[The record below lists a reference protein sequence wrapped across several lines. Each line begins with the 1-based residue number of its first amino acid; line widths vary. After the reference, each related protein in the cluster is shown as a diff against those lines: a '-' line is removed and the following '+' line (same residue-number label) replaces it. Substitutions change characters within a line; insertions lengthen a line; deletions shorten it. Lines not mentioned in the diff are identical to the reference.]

1 MRRTTF
7 SFAVILGLLTL
18 AFAPDTAHAQ
28 ATRTWVSGVGDDV
41 NPCSRTAPCK
51 TFAGA
56 ISKTAAG
63 GEINCIDPGGFGT
76 VTIIKA
82 ITIDCQE
89 IPASILASATNGI
102 NVNAGASDKVVLR
115 GLTINGAGTTLGL
128 RGINILAGASVTI
141 ENVRVFG
148 FSQQGI
154 ADTRSAGG
162 TLAITDTVSRNN
174 AIAGIGVATGATVK
188 VLISNVRLLNNGHGI
203 ASGPNAFIMIKGSD
217 LSNNTNAGIDNE
229 GANIVASGNA
239 ISSNATGVLNSSGI
253 TRLANNDI
261 AFNTTSINNSSGS
274 VITFGNNRT
283 NTPTSGAITAAGGAT
298 SDLGQQ

>member
-1 MRRTTF
+1 VRRTTF

-18 AFAPDTAHAQ
+18 AFAPGSAHAQ

-63 GEINCIDPGGFGT
+63 GEINCLDPGGFGT
-76 VTIIKA
+76 VTIVKA
-82 ITIDCQE
+82 ITIDCQD
-89 IPASILASATNGI
+89 ILASILSSATNGI

-115 GLTINGAGTTLGL
+115 GLTINGAGTTIGL
-128 RGINILAGASVTI
+128 RGINILAGGSVTI

-154 ADTRSAGG
+154 ADTRAAGG

-174 AIAGIGVATGATVK
+174 VIAGIGVATGATVK

-203 ASGPNAFIMIKGSD
+203 ASGPNAFITIKGSD

-229 GANIVASGNA
+229 GGNIVASGNA

-261 AFNTTSINNSSGS
+261 VFNTTSINNASGS